1 MINLDRLEDALEKL
15 NINRKV
21 DYDKFE
27 KYMVGI
33 LEWNEKVNLTN
44 ITDHDEFIEK
54 HYIDSI
60 VIANQ
65 DEFIEAD
72 KIIDVGTGG
81 GFPGVPLAILFPEK
95 NFILL
100 DSLNKRLKIINQLT
114 NEIGINNVTTIHGR
128 AEELAKKP
136 ELRESFDM
144 CLSRAVANLTSLS
157 ELCIPFVKENG
168 TFIAYKGPGINEEL
182 ENAQKAIEILGGS
195 ISKIEDVNINNNMEH
210 KLLFINKIRNTPK
223 KYPRKP
229 GEPIRNP
236 IK

>member
-27 KYMVGI
+27 KYMIGI

-157 ELCIPFVKENG
+157 ELCIPFVKKNG

-210 KLLFINKIRNTPK
+210 KLLFINKIKNTPK

>member
-21 DYDKFE
+21 DYDKFK

-182 ENAQKAIEILGGS
+182 ENAQKAIEILGGN

>member
-1 MINLDRLEDALEKL
+1 MINLDRLQDALEKL

-95 NFILL
+95 NFMLL
-100 DSLNKRLKIINQLT
+100 DSLNKRMKIINQLT

-136 ELRESFDM
+136 ELRETFDM
-144 CLSRAVANLTSLS
+144 CVSRAVANLTSLS
-157 ELCIPFVKENG
+157 ELCIPFVKKNG
-168 TFIAYKGPGINEEL
+168 TFIAYKGPGLSEEL
-182 ENAQKAIEILGGS
+182 ENAKKAIEILGGNV
-195 ISKIEDVNINNNMEH
+195 SKIEDVNINNNMEH
-210 KLLFINKIRNTPK
+210 KLLFINKIKNTPK

-229 GEPIRNP
+229 GEPVRNP
-236 IK
+236 MK

>member
-157 ELCIPFVKENG
+157 ELCIPFVKKNG

-210 KLLFINKIRNTPK
+210 KLLFINKIKNTPK

-229 GEPIRNP
+229 GEPVRNP

>member
-27 KYMVGI
+27 KYMIGI

-157 ELCIPFVKENG
+157 ELCIPFVKKNG

-182 ENAQKAIEILGGS
+182 ENGQKAIEILGGS

-210 KLLFINKIRNTPK
+210 KLLFINKIKNTPK

>member
-1 MINLDRLEDALEKL
+1 MINLDRLQDALEKL

-54 HYIDSI
+54 HYVDSI
-60 VIANQ
+60 VIANK
-65 DEFIEAD
+65 EELLNAD

-81 GFPGVPLAILFPEK
+81 GFPGIPLAILFPEK
-95 NFILL
+95 EFVLL
-100 DSLNKRLKIINQLT
+100 DSLSKRLKIIDQLT
-114 NEIGINNVTTIHGR
+114 LEIGINNVTTIHGR
-128 AEELAKKP
+128 AEELAKKE
-136 ELRESFDM
+136 ELREQFDI
-144 CLSRAVANLTSLS
+144 CLSRAVANQASLS
-157 ELCIPFVKENG
+157 ELCIPFVKKGG
-168 TFIAYKGPGINEEL
+168 TFIAYKGPGLDEEL
-182 ENAQKAIEILGGS
+182 ENAKKAIEILGGRV
-195 ISKIEDVNINNNMEH
+195 SKIEDANINDTLEH
-210 KLLFINKIRNTPK
+210 KLLFIDKINNTPK

-229 GEPIRNP
+229 GEPVRNP

>member
-182 ENAQKAIEILGGS
+182 ENAQKAIEILGGN

>member
-136 ELRESFDM
+136 GLRESFDM

-182 ENAQKAIEILGGS
+182 ENAQKAIEILGGN